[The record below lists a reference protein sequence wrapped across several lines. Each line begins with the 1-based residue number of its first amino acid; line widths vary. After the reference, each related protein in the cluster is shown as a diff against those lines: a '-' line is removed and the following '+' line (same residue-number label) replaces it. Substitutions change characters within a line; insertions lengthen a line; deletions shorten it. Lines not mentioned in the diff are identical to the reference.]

1 MLPEERKEITDA
13 FRYELG
19 QFSENKIEPLIKT
32 VQEDRVT
39 LVDHG
44 ERLAAHKQRIRDVEK
59 DVEGVERDVET
70 VYDEIET
77 AKETHRGDFVR
88 VLVIV
93 ISALMTILAA
103 VVGLGYWGG

>member
-13 FRYELG
+13 FRHELG
-19 QFSENKIEPLIKT
+19 MFSKNRIEPLVST
-32 VQEDRVT
+32 VEKVGSRVI
-39 LVDHG
+39 DHG

-59 DVEGVERDVET
+59 DVEKVEKDVKSVSKNLE
-70 VYDEIET
+70 
-77 AKETHRGDFVR
+77 ASKESHRGDFTR
-88 VLVIV
+88 VLIIV